1 VTGVPAVGIGQSRSD
16 ETRVASLPAFFHLH
30 LLDECGST
38 NDLAKQM
45 AGDGAPE
52 GTLVQ
57 ALRQTAGRGR
67 RGRAW
72 SSEPGNLACS
82 LILRP
87 GLLAGQAA
95 LTSFV
100 AAIAVGEAVSA
111 LVPGKVTLKWPN
123 DVLVDGAKISGI
135 LLESEAGR
143 GGLVDWLVLGVG
155 INVWHFPEDALY
167 PATSLLAAGADVTVE
182 QVLTAYAGAFQSW
195 YQRFRTQGFAPIRA
209 AWLNAAQGLGG
220 PVTVRLQDETFT
232 GRLIDMDQEG
242 VLIVE
247 TDGGYRRVTAGDV
260 FLPGGGTSDASGH

>member
-1 VTGVPAVGIGQSRSD
+1 MESGQKNRSD
-16 ETRVASLPAFFHLH
+16 ETRAALLPAFFHLH
-30 LLDECGST
+30 AVDECGST
-38 NDLAKQM
+38 NDVAKQM

-52 GTLVQ
+52 GTLVW

-87 GLLAGQAA
+87 SLPAGEAA

-100 AAIAVGEAVSA
+100 AAVAVGEAVSA

-135 LLESEAGR
+135 LLESEAG
-143 GGLVDWLVLGVG
+143 GKGSVDWLVLGVG
-155 INVWHFPEDALY
+155 INVRHCPAEALY
-167 PATSLLAAGADVTVE
+167 PATSMLAAGADVSVE
-182 QVLTAYAGAFQSW
+182 HVLTAYAGAFEVW
-195 YQRFRTQGFAPIRA
+195 YQRFLRQGFAPIRA

-220 PVTVRLQDETFT
+220 AVTIRLQDEAFT
-232 GRLIDMDQEG
+232 GRLVDMDEGG

-247 TDGGYRRVTAGDV
+247 TGGGVRRITAGDV
-260 FLPGGGTSDASGH
+260 FFPGGGA